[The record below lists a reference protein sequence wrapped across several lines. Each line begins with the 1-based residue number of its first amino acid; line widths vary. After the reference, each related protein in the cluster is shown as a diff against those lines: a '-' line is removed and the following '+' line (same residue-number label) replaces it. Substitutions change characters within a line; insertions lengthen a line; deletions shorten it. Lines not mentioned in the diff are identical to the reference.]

1 MLEHSD
7 ALIATQSPIIIS
19 IKFTMYKHFITGQ
32 FLKNGLHT
40 IIPLKKIHQVRHRC
54 LHAVCDIHIT
64 S

>member
-40 IIPLKKIHQVRHRC
+40 IIPLKKYIRC
-54 LHAVCDIHIT
+54 GIDAYMQYAIFT
-64 S
+64 